1 VSAQR
6 RDQVGLRAV
15 ATVAR
20 ARRFGLKTLPR
31 PVAFWVAAAIAF
43 LVFAANTAASP
54 LYHVYQAEFRFTAT
68 TLTALFVT
76 YILVLL
82 VTLLFFGSLSDYV
95 GRRRVIASGLAAG
108 AIGCGLFLIAHGIG
122 PLFAARALQGL
133 AVGLISGAAS
143 AALLDLRPDDDV
155 APIVSSASPSGGQA
169 LGAIGASALAQYAP
183 APTHLVWWLLLSAFV
198 TGIPAVLAMQEPG
211 TVRPGA
217 RASLRPHVSVPP
229 EARGAFA
236 VAAPGLVAVWA
247 LGGFYLSLGP
257 SLAAQLLDSRNLLWG
272 GVLILLLTGFGAAAS
287 AGLRKADPRTVM
299 FGGCVALMT
308 GALVTFAAIATTT
321 SAVLFVGTAIAG
333 LGFGPAFMGAYR
345 SVVALAHSD
354 DRAGLITAIYVVSYL
369 ATGIPAVAAG
379 IATSRYGL
387 HDTALVYSLVV
398 AALAAAGAASF
409 LVRRPRAT
417 GEPQRG
423 TRYPDP
429 PPGPCTAP
437 PCLPTAPP
445 PSRS

>member
-1 VSAQR
+1 
-6 RDQVGLRAV
+6 
-15 ATVAR
+15 
-20 ARRFGLKTLPR
+20 
-31 PVAFWVAAAIAF
+31 
-43 LVFAANTAASP
+43 
-54 LYHVYQAEFRFTAT
+54 
-68 TLTALFVT
+68 
-76 YILVLL
+76 
-82 VTLLFFGSLSDYV
+82 
-95 GRRRVIASGLAAG
+95 
-108 AIGCGLFLIAHGIG
+108 
-122 PLFAARALQGL
+122 
-133 AVGLISGAAS
+133 
-143 AALLDLRPDDDV
+143 
-155 APIVSSASPSGGQA
+155 
-169 LGAIGASALAQYAP
+169 
-183 APTHLVWWLLLSAFV
+183 
-198 TGIPAVLAMQEPG
+198 
-211 TVRPGA
+211 
-217 RASLRPHVSVPP
+217 
-229 EARGAFA
+229 
-236 VAAPGLVAVWA
+236 
-247 LGGFYLSLGP
+247 
-257 SLAAQLLDSRNLLWG
+257 
-272 GVLILLLTGFGAAAS
+272 
-287 AGLRKADPRTVM
+287 M

-321 SAVLFVGTAIAG
+321 SAVPFVGTAIAG

-369 ATGIPAVAAG
+369 AAGIPAVAAG